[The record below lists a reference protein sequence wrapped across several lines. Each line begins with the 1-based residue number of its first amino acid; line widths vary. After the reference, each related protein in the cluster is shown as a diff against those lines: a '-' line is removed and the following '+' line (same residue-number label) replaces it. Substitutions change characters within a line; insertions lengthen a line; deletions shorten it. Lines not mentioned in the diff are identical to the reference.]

1 VKLKLRR
8 RDSAQKG
15 QRQTL
20 IIQGFRR
27 IDRWQQ
33 NSRNA
38 GFVVGVVKK
47 YGDDRG
53 GQLSSL
59 IAFSAFLS
67 FFPLM
72 LVVVTLTAIASQRY
86 ASVALRIR
94 NSAIA
99 EFPVVG
105 PELVRNNF
113 VLPKSGVGLVVGL
126 VGLLWAGLGFTHALQ
141 YAFLEVWHVP
151 HKARPS
157 FLLRLA
163 RSASVYALLA
173 VGIVSSV
180 VLGFLGSLVKNSRA
194 AGAVGLVGAFFISLG
209 IYLAV
214 FWLLSPRNSPL
225 GELLPGAVVAAIGWQ
240 GLQVF
245 ATQVV
250 GYQLRRSSELYGAIG
265 ASLGLVW
272 FLILSS
278 QILIYALEITV
289 VSKDRLWPRSLLQPP
304 LTTSDMTLL
313 RTIAKQE
320 ERRPE
325 ETITVSF
332 SSVSDTDESEPIS
345 NADNPGGGRTRVN
358 P

>member
-1 VKLKLRR
+1 LIERVLR
-8 RDSAQKG
+8 A
-15 QRQTL
+15 
-20 IIQGFRR
+20 

-33 NSRNA
+33 RTRPA
-38 GFVVGVVKK
+38 GFIVGVVKK

-72 LVVVTLTAIASQRY
+72 LVVVTLTALASQRY
-86 ASVALRIR
+86 AAFAVRIK
-94 NSAIA
+94 NSAVA
-99 EFPVVG
+99 EFPIVG

-113 VLPKSGVGLVVGL
+113 VLPGSGLGLLIGL
-126 VGLLWAGLGFTHALQ
+126 VGLVWAGLGFAHALQ

-157 FLLRLA
+157 FLLRMA

-173 VGIVSSV
+173 IGVFASV
-180 VLGFLGSLVKNSRA
+180 VLGLLGSVVKNSRA
-194 AGAVGLVGAFFISLG
+194 AGALGLLGAFLTSIG
-209 IYLAV
+209 VYLAV
-214 FWLLSPRNSPL
+214 FWLLSPRTTL
-225 GELLPGAVVAAIGWQ
+225 LHELLPGAIVAAFGWQ

-265 ASLGLVW
+265 ASLGLIS

-278 QILIYALEITV
+278 QILLYSLEITV
-289 VSKDRLWPRSLLQPP
+289 VHKDRLWPRSMLQPP
-304 LTTSDMTLL
+304 LTASDMKLL
-313 RTIAKQE
+313 RTLAKQE

-332 SSVSDTDESEPIS
+332 AVPGNAVPGNVEQEPKPSST
-345 NADNPGGGRTRVN
+345 NL
-358 P
+358 